1 MMCCLHVGS
10 KHSLLPFCMSVS
22 YIKASH
28 GRKILGALTE
38 EETAEIVNNSD
49 IDLTSKPYS
58 SESSCD

>member
-1 MMCCLHVGS
+1 
-10 KHSLLPFCMSVS
+10 MSVS